1 MPNGTLDGFN
11 HILDFDEGLTDVFRV
26 SAILFLR
33 QSSRD
38 VAAVRNLS
46 ISCCDQLL
54 NVFVILSHS
63 GGLLLINLFAQQLR
77 QLGDIRRDPP
87 RLVAGQELGRGA
99 PTGLILEIDMRERLP
114 VVIGRRQKVRRSA
127 VAIQKSWRVT
137 AYDCQCT
144 DPLPEVRLDRV
155 MQKSPGVVTP
165 GLSC

>member
-1 MPNGTLDGFN
+1 MFAAMCRARHGGLLKPKGENGSDFGSTIYFSCQTARSMASITSW
-11 HILDFDEGLTDVFRV
+11 ILMKASRIVFRV

-77 QLGDIRRDPP
+77 QLGDIHSQC
-87 RLVAGQELGRGA
+87 A
-99 PTGLILEIDMRERLP
+99 GLIM
-114 VVIGRRQKVRRSA
+114 
-127 VAIQKSWRVT
+127 
-137 AYDCQCT
+137 
-144 DPLPEVRLDRV
+144 
-155 MQKSPGVVTP
+155 
-165 GLSC
+165 